1 MNHYLKVFME
11 NRSHFDT
18 AAKTWDN
25 EETIKRN
32 EAFAQAIKKHLT
44 NHVAKVMD
52 FGCGTG
58 LLTSHFLNV
67 ADELIGIET
76 SSGMLEQFS
85 ERFKDIS
92 RVKSIAINLETESLP
107 SDVGTFDL
115 IVTAMAFH
123 HLKDPKAV
131 LSLFK
136 NHLKPNGMVFVID
149 LDEEDGTFHPDNQG
163 MGVHHFGFS
172 KNTME
177 SWSQELGYHSFR
189 HEIVYEMFKND
200 RSYGIGMGVFC
211 L

>member
-1 MNHYLKVFME
+1 ME

-18 AAKTWDN
+18 ASKTWDT

-32 EAFAQAIKKHLT
+32 EAFAKAIAKHVS
-44 NHVAKVMD
+44 NHIEKIMD

-58 LLTSHFLNV
+58 LLTSHFINL
-67 ADELIGIET
+67 ADEVIGIET
-76 SSGMLEQFS
+76 STGMLKQFS
-85 ERFKDIS
+85 ERFVGTSK
-92 RVKSIAINLETESLP
+92 VKCLAINLENESLP
-107 SDVGTFDL
+107 SDVGPFDL

-136 NHLKPNGMVFVID
+136 KHLTPAGRVFVID
-149 LDEEDGTFHPDNQG
+149 LDEEDGSFHPDNEG

-172 KNTME
+172 INTME
-177 SWSQELGYHSFR
+177 SWSQELGFHSFQ
-189 HEIVYEMFKND
+189 HEIVCEMFKND
-200 RSYGIGMGVFC
+200 RSYGIGMGIFGV

>member
-1 MNHYLKVFME
+1 ME

-18 AAKTWDN
+18 AAKIWDT

-32 EAFAQAIKKHLT
+32 EAFAQAIAKHVS
-44 NHVAKVMD
+44 NHIEKMLD

-67 ADELIGIET
+67 ADELIGVET

-85 ERFKDIS
+85 ERFKAN
-92 RVKSIAINLETESLP
+92 RNVKSLAINLEIESLP
-107 SDVGTFDL
+107 SDVGPFDL

-131 LSLFK
+131 LSIFK
-136 NHLKPNGMVFVID
+136 KHLNPAGKIFLID
-149 LDEEDGTFHPDNQG
+149 LDEEDGTFHPDNVG

-177 SWSQELGYHSFR
+177 SWSQDLGFHSFQ

-200 RSYGIGMGVFC
+200 RSYEIGMGLFG

>member
-1 MNHYLKVFME
+1 ME
-11 NRSHFDT
+11 KRSHFDT
-18 AAKTWDN
+18 AAKTWDT

-32 EAFAQAIKKHLT
+32 EAFAQAIAKHVI
-44 NHVAKVMD
+44 NQIEKMMD

-67 ADELIGIET
+67 ADELVGIET

-85 ERFKDIS
+85 ERFEGNS
-92 RVKSIAINLETESLP
+92 NVKSLAINLENESLP
-107 SDVGTFDL
+107 SDVGPFDL

-123 HLKDPKAV
+123 HLKDPRAV

-136 NHLKPNGMVFVID
+136 KHLTPAGRVFVID
-149 LDEEDGTFHPDNQG
+149 LDEEDGTFHPDNEG

-172 KNTME
+172 KITME
-177 SWSQELGYHSFR
+177 SWSQEIGFHSFQ

-200 RSYGIGMGVFC
+200 RSYGIGMGIFRS
-211 L
+211 